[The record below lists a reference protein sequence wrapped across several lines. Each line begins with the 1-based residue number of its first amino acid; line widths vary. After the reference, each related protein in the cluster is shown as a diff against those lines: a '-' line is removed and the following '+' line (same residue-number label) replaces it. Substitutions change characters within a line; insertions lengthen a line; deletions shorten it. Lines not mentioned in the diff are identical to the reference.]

1 VFDGFLLERRR
12 VLLGPEG
19 LFMPKPI
26 LGLLLWG
33 TAGFIIS
40 LDWGMYFAHADKSLP
55 IGTSVYA
62 LAYATQPLAV
72 AVAEHL
78 RRIRG
83 VSLGSVA
90 VMNAVTYAVFGLIL
104 EMVRRKVTTL
114 FQPRQLRP

>member
-1 VFDGFLLERRR
+1 MIGL
-12 VLLGPEG
+12 EG
-19 LFMPKPI
+19 LLMPRPI
-26 LGLLLWG
+26 FRLLLWT

-55 IGTSVYA
+55 IGTSIYA

-78 RRIRG
+78 RGIRG

-104 EMVRRKVTTL
+104 AMVRRNVTALSHAKQT
-114 FQPRQLRP
+114 RS

>member
-1 VFDGFLLERRR
+1 MIGL
-12 VLLGPEG
+12 EG
-19 LFMPKPI
+19 LFMPMPI
-26 LGLLLWG
+26 FRLLLWT

-104 EMVRRKVTTL
+104 EVVRRSVTAL
-114 FQPRQLRP
+114 APARQSRP